1 MKSSASE
8 PNLIG
13 TRRKKIRASLYVIH
27 VTPKRGEALIALAK
41 ARLINLSESASR
53 VAPTKWPSEVR
64 SCVGHNSFYRFGIR
78 SFLATK

>member
-27 VTPKRGEALIALAK
+27 VTPSEALIALAK